1 MALMQITIIP
11 LGTATPSVGEYV
23 ADVERFLLARGIEH
37 RLQDMGTVV
46 PGEPDV
52 LFRLAAEIHNLAF
65 GKGVQRVVT
74 HITVDDRRDVQ
85 QGLGDKQQAVRQ
97 RLARQ
102 EKA

>member
-23 ADVERFLLARGIEH
+23 ADVERFLLAHGIEH

-52 LFRLAAEIHNLAF
+52 LFRLAAEIHKLAF

-102 EKA
+102 EEA

>member
-46 PGEPDV
+46 HGEPEA

-65 GKGVQRVVT
+65 SRGVQRVVT
-74 HITVDDRRDVQ
+74 HLAVDDRRDVR

-102 EKA
+102 EDA